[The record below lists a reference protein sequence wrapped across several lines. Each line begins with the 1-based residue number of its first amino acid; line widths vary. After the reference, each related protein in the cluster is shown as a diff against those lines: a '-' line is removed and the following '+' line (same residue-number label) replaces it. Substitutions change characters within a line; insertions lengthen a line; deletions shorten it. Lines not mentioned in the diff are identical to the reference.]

1 MGENTGFRQSA
12 FKVSTRFIWARLF
25 IGIVSTNKWKTIL
38 KSIVWQYV
46 WWLYEVIIWCLN
58 DKDDRSNT
66 ILLRQY
72 YKIKASKKKEVTI
85 QTVISLLTSVCTKE
99 KCLNIFN
106 VAVEFIALFLT
117 VFLGLR
123 CSILCTS
130 ILCSGLELV
139 FYLCF
144 AASCDYFAQYL
155 NKGWLPIILKYS
167 GVLQR
172 TILLLIFVF
181 CHMLSLCLPLIL
193 VQVKCTDGIFI

>member
-1 MGENTGFRQSA
+1 MGENTGFCQSA

-99 KCLNIFN
+99 KRLNIFN

-130 ILCSGLELV
+130 LLCSGLELV

-144 AASCDYFAQYL
+144 AASCHYFVQYL